1 VAIVL
6 DDEQWLKRL
15 ISCHDKEL
23 PELQNLN
30 DHFEGNMPLKYLHP
44 ELLAEL
50 DNRLEQ
56 VVINWPELVVDCLD
70 ERLDV
75 TGFRVSGQPKPD
87 AGLEEIWQ
95 ANDLDEWTQQ
105 GHVEALVMK
114 RAFAIVGAN
123 DESDEPPII
132 TIESPLEVH
141 AEFDPRTRKVA
152 AAVKRWE
159 EEGSDGRKV
168 KHATLYLPNKTS
180 WWLYDGG
187 KWVIDGDYAP
197 DPHELGVVPVV
208 PVVNRPRLG
217 RPGGKSELSAII
229 PVSNAANKIATDMMV
244 SAEFHAMPRRWAL
257 GFGPEDFQDEQG
269 NKVSAWSKVAGKIWA
284 TEKTR
289 EDGAEVGQFA
299 ESQLS
304 NFHAT
309 LNLLAQIVGSLG
321 ALTPQTMGLQNAA
334 NPATADAIRA
344 GESRLVKR
352 AERRQKA
359 FGGAHERTM
368 RIADRIWTGEWRS
381 ELRRL
386 ETQWRD
392 ASTPTV
398 AQTAD
403 ASVKKFQAQIVPLR
417 QTREDLQ
424 YSAEQIALM
433 EAEDAKKAEQDQAA
447 IFGPVKQDPSA
458 PQDMPPADPQ
468 QQMPAVSQMP
478 ASPPA
483 A

>member
-23 PELQNLN
+23 PELNNLN

-75 TGFRVSGQPKPD
+75 QGFRVSGQAKPD
-87 AGLEEIWQ
+87 AGLEDIWQ
-95 ANDLDEWTQQ
+95 YNDLDEWSQQ

-114 RAFAIVGAN
+114 RSFEIVGAN
-123 DESDEPPII
+123 DNPDEPPII
-132 TIESPLEVH
+132 TVESPLEVH
-141 AEFDPRTRKVA
+141 AEFDPRTREVA

-159 EEGSDGRKV
+159 EEDFDGRKI

-187 KWVIDGDYAP
+187 KWVIDPDYAP
-197 DPHELGVVPVV
+197 DEHNLGKVPVT
-208 PVVNRPRLG
+208 PVVNRPRLR

-269 NKVSAWSKVAGKIWA
+269 NKISAWSKVAGKVWA

-289 EDGAEVGQFA
+289 QDGAEVGQFA

-321 ALTPQTMGLQNAA
+321 ALTPQTG
-334 NPATADAIRA
+334 R
-344 GESRLVKR
+344 
-352 AERRQKA
+352 
-359 FGGAHERTM
+359 
-368 RIADRIWTGEWRS
+368 WRE

-386 ETQWRD
+386 ETLWRD

-403 ASVKKFQAQIVPLR
+403 AAVKKYQAQIVPLR

-424 YSAEQIALM
+424 YSAEQITLM

-447 IFGPVKQDPSA
+447 IFGPVKQDPAA
-458 PQDMPPADPQ
+458 PQDVPQ
-468 QQMPAVSQMP
+468 QPMPVPSQMP
-478 ASPPA
+478 AEPPA

>member
-1 VAIVL
+1 MAIVL

-75 TGFRVSGQPKPD
+75 QGFRVSGQAKPD

-95 ANDLDEWTQQ
+95 YNDLDEWSQQ
-105 GHVEALVMK
+105 GHVEALVMR

-141 AEFDPRTRKVA
+141 AEFDPRTREVA
-152 AAVKRWE
+152 AAMKRWE
-159 EEGSDGRKV
+159 EGDADGKKV
-168 KHATLYLPNKTS
+168 RHATLYLPNKTA
-180 WWLYDGG
+180 WWLFDGG
-187 KWVIDGDYAP
+187 KWVIDSDYEP
-197 DPHELGVVPVV
+197 DQHNLGVVPVV
-208 PVVNRPRLG
+208 PLVNRPRL
-217 RPGGKSELSAII
+217 RQPGGKSELAAII

-244 SAEFHAMPRRWAL
+244 SAEFHAMPRRWAI
-257 GFGPEDFQDEQG
+257 GFAPEDFQDEQG
-269 NKVSAWSKVAGKIWA
+269 NKLSAWSKVAGKIWA

-289 EDGAEVGQFA
+289 QEGAEVGQFA

-352 AERRQKA
+352 AERRQKG
-359 FGGAHERTM
+359 FGGGHERTM
-368 RIADRIWTGEWRS
+368 RIADRIWKGEWRP

-386 ETQWRD
+386 ETLWRD

-403 ASVKKFQAQIVPLR
+403 ASTKKYQAGIVPLR

-424 YSAEQIALM
+424 YSAEQITLM
-433 EAEDAKKAEQDQAA
+433 EAEDAKKALEQQDA
-447 IFGPVKQDPSA
+447 IFGPAKQDPIA
-458 PQDMPPADPQ
+458 PQDMPQ
-468 QQMPAVSQMP
+468 QPPVPSQMP
-478 ASPPA
+478 AEPPA

>member
-15 ISCHDKEL
+15 ISRHDKEL
-23 PELQNLN
+23 PELQLLN

-75 TGFRVSGQPKPD
+75 MGFRVSGQAKPD

-95 ANDLDEWTQQ
+95 YNDLDEWSQQ
-105 GHVEALVMK
+105 GHVEALVM
-114 RAFAIVGAN
+114 RRSFEIVGVN
-123 DESDEPPII
+123 DNPDEPPII
-132 TIESPLEVH
+132 TVESPLEVY
-141 AEFDPRTRKVA
+141 AEFDPRTREVL

-159 EEGSDGRKV
+159 EEDGNSQKI
-168 KHATLYLPNKTS
+168 KHATLYRPNKTS
-180 WWLYDGG
+180 WWLFDGG
-187 KWVIDGDYAP
+187 KWVLDPDYEP
-197 DPHELGVVPVV
+197 DEHNLGIVPVT

-289 EDGAEVGQFA
+289 TDGAEVGQFA

-352 AERRQKA
+352 AERRQKS

-368 RIADRIWTGEWRS
+368 RIADRIWKGTERR

-386 ETQWRD
+386 ETLWRD

-403 ASVKKFQAQIVPLR
+403 ASTKLFQSRIVPLR

-424 YSAEQIALM
+424 YSAEQITLM
-433 EAEDAKKAEQDQAA
+433 EAEDAKQAEQEQAA
-447 IFGPVKQDPSA
+447 IFGPVKQDPTA
-458 PQDMPPADPQ
+458 PQDVPQ
-468 QQMPAVSQMP
+468 QQVTPVSQMP
-478 ASPPA
+478 ANPPA

>member
-1 VAIVL
+1 MAVTL

-15 ISCHDKEL
+15 ISQHDHEV
-23 PELQNLN
+23 PNLN
-30 DHFEGNMPLKYLHP
+30 YLNMHFEGTMPLSYLHP

-56 VVINWPELVVDCLD
+56 VVIAWPELVVDCLD

-75 TGFRVSGQPKPD
+75 TGFRVGGQPKPD

-95 ANDLDEWTQQ
+95 YNDLDEWSQQ

-114 RAFAIVGAN
+114 RSFAIVGAN
-123 DESDEPPII
+123 DNPDEPPII

-141 AEFDPRTRKVA
+141 AEFDPRTRVVR
-152 AAVKRWE
+152 AAVKQWE
-159 EEGSDGRKV
+159 EQEGDGAKV
-168 KHATLYLPNKTS
+168 KHATLYLPNKTV
-180 WWLYDGG
+180 WYVYDAGR
-187 KWVIDGDYAP
+187 WVVDQDYAP
-197 DPHELGVVPVV
+197 DEHNLGVVPVV
-208 PVVNRPRLG
+208 PIVNRPRLG
-217 RPGGKSELSAII
+217 CPGGKSELASII
-229 PVSNAANKIATDMMV
+229 PISNAANKIATDMMV

-257 GFGPEDFQDEQG
+257 GFGPEDFQDENG

-289 EDGAEVGQFA
+289 ADGAEVGQFA

-304 NFHAT
+304 NFHST
-309 LNLLAQIVGSLG
+309 LNLLAQMVGSLG
-321 ALTPQTMGLQNAA
+321 ALTPQAMGLQNAA

-344 GESRLVKR
+344 GEARLVKR
-352 AERRQKA
+352 AERRQKV
-359 FGGAHERTM
+359 FGGSHERTM
-368 RIADRIWTGEWRS
+368 RIADRIWTGMSRP

-403 ASVKKFQAQIVPLR
+403 AAVKKYQTGIVPLR

-424 YSAEQIALM
+424 YSAEQITLM
-433 EAEDAKKAEQDQAA
+433 EAEDKKAADAQNEAV
-447 IFGPVKQDPSA
+447 FGPLKSVPPPLSEPA
-458 PQDMPPADPQ
+458 PGEPAQQPQTTPPT
-468 QQMPAVSQMP
+468 
-478 ASPPA
+478 PA

>member
-1 VAIVL
+1 MAIVL
-6 DDEQWLKRL
+6 DEEQWLKRL
-15 ISCHDKEL
+15 ISRHDKEL

-56 VVINWPELVVDCLD
+56 VVIGWPELVVDCLD

-75 TGFRVSGQPKPD
+75 QGFRVSGQAEPD

-95 ANDLDEWTQQ
+95 YNDLDEWSQQ
-105 GHVEALVMK
+105 GHVEALVM
-114 RAFAIVGAN
+114 RRSFAIVGAN

-141 AEFDPRTRKVA
+141 AEFDPRTREVA

-159 EEGSDGRKV
+159 EEDVDGKKIR
-168 KHATLYLPNKTS
+168 HATLYLPNKTS
-180 WWLYDGG
+180 WYKFDGG
-187 KWVIDGDYAP
+187 KWVIDSDYEP
-197 DPHELGVVPVV
+197 DPHNLGVVPVV
-208 PVVNRPRLG
+208 PLVNRPRL
-217 RPGGKSELSAII
+217 RQPGGKSELSAII

-244 SAEFHAMPRRWAL
+244 SAEFHAMPRRWAI
-257 GFGPEDFQDEQG
+257 GFAPEDFQDEQG
-269 NKVSAWSKVAGKIWA
+269 NKLSAWSKVAGKIWA

-289 EDGAEVGQFA
+289 QEGAEVGQFA

-352 AERRQKA
+352 AERRQKG
-359 FGGAHERTM
+359 FGGGHERTM
-368 RIADRIWTGEWRS
+368 RIADRVWKGKWRS

-392 ASTPTV
+392 ASTPTI

-403 ASVKKFQAQIVPLR
+403 AATKLFQTGIIPLR
-417 QTREDLQ
+417 QTREDLGK
-424 YSAEQIALM
+424 SAEQIALM
-433 EAEDAKKAEQDQAA
+433 EAEDAKKAREQQDAV
-447 IFGPVKQDPSA
+447 FGPVKEDPTV
-458 PQDMPPADPQ
+458 PQDVPQ
-468 QQMPAVSQMP
+468 QPVPVPSQMP
-478 ASPPA
+478 ANPPA

>member
-1 VAIVL
+1 MAVNL

-15 ISCHDKEL
+15 ISAHDKEL

-30 DHFEGNMPLKYLHP
+30 QYFEGNMPLKYLHP

-50 DNRLEQ
+50 DNRLQQ

-75 TGFRVSGQPKPD
+75 TGFRVSGQAEPD

-95 ANDLDEWTQQ
+95 YNDLDEWTQQ

-114 RAFAIVGAN
+114 RSFEIVGAN
-123 DESDEPPII
+123 DNPDEPPII
-132 TIESPLEVH
+132 TVESPLEVY
-141 AEFDPRTRKVA
+141 AEFDPRTREVIA
-152 AAVKRWE
+152 VVKRWE
-159 EEGSDGRKV
+159 EEYGDSKKI
-168 KHATLYLPNKTS
+168 KHSTLYLPNKTS
-180 WWLYDGG
+180 WWLFDGG
-187 KWVIDGDYAP
+187 KWVIDGDYEP
-197 DPHELGVVPVV
+197 DEHNLGKVPVT

-217 RPGGKSELSAII
+217 QPGGKSELSAII
-229 PVSNAANKIATDMMV
+229 PVADAANKIATDMMV

-269 NKVSAWSKVAGKIWA
+269 NKVSTWSKVAGKIWA

-289 EDGAEVGQFA
+289 QDGAEVGQFA

-352 AERRQKA
+352 AERRQKS

-368 RIADRIWTGEWRS
+368 RIADRIWTGEWRE

-403 ASVKKFQAQIVPLR
+403 AAVKKFQAGITPLR

-424 YSAEQIALM
+424 YSAEQITLM
-433 EAEDAKKAEQDQAA
+433 EAEDAKKAREQQDA
-447 IFGPVKQDPSA
+447 IFGPVKQDPAA
-458 PQDMPPADPQ
+458 PEAGPQ
-468 QQMPAVSQMP
+468 QQMTPVSQMP
-478 ASPPA
+478 ANPPA

>member
-15 ISCHDKEL
+15 ISCHNKEK

-75 TGFRVSGQPKPD
+75 TGFRVSGQADPD

-95 ANDLDEWTQQ
+95 YNNLDEWSQQ

-114 RAFAIVGAN
+114 RSFEIVGAN
-123 DESDEPPII
+123 DEPDEPPII

-141 AEFDPRTRKVA
+141 AEFDPRTREVA
-152 AAVKRWE
+152 AAMKRWDE
-159 EEGSDGRKV
+159 EDADGK
-168 KHATLYLPNKTS
+168 KIQHATLYLPNKTS
-180 WWLYDGG
+180 WWLFDGG
-187 KWVIDGDYAP
+187 KWVLDPDYAP
-197 DPHELGVVPVV
+197 DEHNLGIVPVT

-217 RPGGKSELSAII
+217 CPGGKSELSAII

-269 NKVSAWSKVAGKIWA
+269 NKVSAWSKVAGKVWA

-289 EDGAEVGQFA
+289 TDGAEVGQFA

-352 AERRQKA
+352 AERRQKS

-368 RIADRIWTGEWRS
+368 RIADRIWKGVERP

-386 ETQWRD
+386 ETLWRD

-403 ASVKKFQAQIVPLR
+403 AAVKKFQTGIVPLH
-417 QTREDLQ
+417 QTRVDLQ
-424 YSAEQIALM
+424 YSAETIALM

-447 IFGPVKQDPSA
+447 IFGPVKQDPTV
-458 PQDMPPADPQ
+458 PQDVPQ
-468 QQMPAVSQMP
+468 QQPVPVPSQMP
-478 ASPPA
+478 ANPPA